1 MDKNNTHNV
10 DHPPENIQR
19 FREEEGEDIS
29 NAFGLS
35 VSRGKKEKERA
46 WPKFMVFLGPCE
58 VYILY
63 IKLLRG
69 AEASVVL

>member
-10 DHPPENIQR
+10 DHPPENIQQ

-35 VSRGKKEKERA
+35 VSRGKKKRKGPGPNS
-46 WPKFMVFLGPCE
+46 WFFLGH
-58 VYILY
+58 VKFTYYI
-63 IKLLRG
+63 
-69 AEASVVL
+69 

>member
-1 MDKNNTHNV
+1 MLTILLKIFSSS
-10 DHPPENIQR
+10 ER
-19 FREEEGEDIS
+19 R
-29 NAFGLS
+29 
-35 VSRGKKEKERA
+35 RGKILAMPLGCLCHGEKEKERA
-46 WPKFMVFLGPCE
+46 WPKFMVFFGPCE